1 MKASM
6 VWCTLIGVNS
16 VLSAAFLF
24 GSDRTALLNH
34 AEEPLPG
41 LMLAKL
47 ASTQRIVSGLVSKD
61 FDEIKRGALD
71 MRRICDAAQWETHPD
86 PIYGHHRTELRR
98 QTVKLER
105 LALDENLEGAAFIY
119 MQTMSTCI
127 SCHEHCRD
135 VLRIAE
141 LPKPKPMPRVIEI
154 PAAEEEL
161 SWSTMPTLRR

>member
-1 MKASM
+1 MKATFALFGFVGLTM
-6 VWCTLIGVNS
+6 AFS
-16 VLSAAFLF
+16 VAFLV
-24 GSDRTALLNH
+24 GDDKTSLLGH
-34 AEEPLPG
+34 SEDQQLPG

-47 ASTQRIVSGLVSKD
+47 ASTQRIVAGLVSKD
-61 FDEIKRGALD
+61 FSEIKRGALD

-98 QTVKLER
+98 QTIKLER
-105 LALDENLEGAAFIY
+105 LAADENLDGAAFMY

-141 LPKPKPMPRVIEI
+141 LPKPMPRVVEL
-154 PAAEEEL
+154 PAADAEL
-161 SWSTMPTLRR
+161 GMSAMPILRR